1 MTLNTINSVHDI
13 VDLGTTFTFEPLSKV
28 QTVNEIPGMKK
39 VKVEWGVDLL
49 FLRLLFFN

>member
-13 VDLGTTFTFEPLSKV
+13 VDLGTTFTFEPLFKV

-39 VKVEWGVDLL
+39 SKSGMGSRSAFFKTSLL
-49 FLRLLFFN
+49 